1 MELLKAPS
9 SFPVT
14 RSVTE
19 SEVDESVRS
28 LADDN
33 TPPDEEDNNDIT
45 TKGLISM
52 KVTALARQSQIKR
65 YSTKLF
71 NVEKFTNENKRRIGF
86 VSNKVHIRLQ
96 VKQARQ
102 KVRISNMMYSQL
114 NLKLLNKQEHK
125 DLSFEQQ
132 YQFLLDEKELEDIYE
147 IGEILGSP
155 AKINYEQVRKIIK
168 YIIEK
173 QPNLA
178 PQF

>member
-52 KVTALARQSQIKR
+52 KVTALARQS
-65 YSTKLF
+65 
-71 NVEKFTNENKRRIGF
+71 
-86 VSNKVHIRLQ
+86 
-96 VKQARQ
+96 
-102 KVRISNMMYSQL
+102 
-114 NLKLLNKQEHK
+114 
-125 DLSFEQQ
+125 
-132 YQFLLDEKELEDIYE
+132 
-147 IGEILGSP
+147 
-155 AKINYEQVRKIIK
+155 
-168 YIIEK
+168 
-173 QPNLA
+173 
-178 PQF
+178 